1 MCVERFMA
9 IMREQTG
16 SSGDLDGDDGGDEDG
31 DGESDSGHAATMDMV
46 SST

>member
-1 MCVERFMA
+1 MSVGRFTA

-16 SSGDLDGDDGGDEDG
+16 SSGDMDGDDGGDEDG
-31 DGESDSGHAATMDMV
+31 DGESDSGHDDIMDMI